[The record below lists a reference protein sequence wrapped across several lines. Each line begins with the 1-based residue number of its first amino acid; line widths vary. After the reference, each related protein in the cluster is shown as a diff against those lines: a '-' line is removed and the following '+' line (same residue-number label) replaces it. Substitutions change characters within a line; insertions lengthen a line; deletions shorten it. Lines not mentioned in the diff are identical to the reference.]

1 MEMRWTPVSESFD
14 AAGHLAY
21 EPSQTEEWR
30 VGRVGTNEID
40 AELDQ
45 ENVRS

>member
-1 MEMRWTPVSESFD
+1 MEMLGTPISESFD
-14 AAGHLAY
+14 AAGHLAC

-45 ENVRS
+45 KNVRS